1 MCEPIERKFEDLVKV
16 NNCIFDTPDYFGEK
30 RYNQNYIRLLE
41 FTLYYAKN
49 SD

>member
-16 NNCIFDTPDYFGEK
+16 NNCIFDTPDNFGEK
-30 RYNQNYIRLLE
+30 RYNLNNCRLIE

-49 SD
+49 SE